1 MRYQIEISF
10 VSGTTYK
17 HYYDDKE
24 HAIDQYVLMH
34 KSMRE
39 KSVLYSEDTIID
51 FNKVEM
57 ITFNELEEL

>member
-17 HYYDDKE
+17 HYYDDNE
-24 HAIDQYVLMH
+24 HAIQQYELMH
-34 KSMRE
+34 KSLIN
-39 KSVLYSEDTIID
+39 KSVLRSDNVMID
-51 FNKVEM
+51 FSKVEM